1 MRQRQNLFVFTLCS
15 EWVRKLTFGLAE
27 TMGLVGLVR
36 YYLLEILFAC
46 FSFTARSF
54 LLTFLVSRA
63 LLDRK
68 VKYFVS
74 EMDKF
79 ISGVK
84 GGAVI
89 EGWHEHWRR
98 IESASESVPI
108 VLLIGSQESTW
119 HVWER
124 GQWFINIPVH
134 LWHDPQTL
142 PEWNDDNREGKWAM
156 KFQTHRGVAKNN
168 TTLVGKWS
176 KQSRWNKFELNYKQI
191 LDFFFVL
198 RQVEWRLLARRKKK
212 KAGSALWCNNK
223 GIQTRHE
230 WIYRRANRSPN
241 CANLQNHSKN
251 IN

>member
-98 IESASESVPI
+98 DKLSLPVNLCRLFFLSARRNRRDTYGSVDNGLLTFPYTSDTTRRRFPNEMMTTGRASE
-108 VLLIGSQESTW
+108 
-119 HVWER
+119 
-124 GQWFINIPVH
+124 
-134 LWHDPQTL
+134 
-142 PEWNDDNREGKWAM
+142 
-156 KFQTHRGVAKNN
+156 
-168 TTLVGKWS
+168 
-176 KQSRWNKFELNYKQI
+176 RWNSKHTEELRKITQH
-191 LDFFFVL
+191 
-198 RQVEWRLLARRKKK
+198 WLAN
-212 KAGSALWCNNK
+212 GQSNHDE
-223 GIQTRHE
+223 I
-230 WIYRRANRSPN
+230 
-241 CANLQNHSKN
+241 NLN
-251 IN
+251 